1 MVGREGG
8 KMEELL
14 GRNVKI
20 VMNSNTGMIVISGEV
35 IKIDD
40 SFILLVTNQG
50 QMFVSLHAIKTI
62 ELSV

>member
-1 MVGREGG
+1 
-8 KMEELL
+8 MEELL